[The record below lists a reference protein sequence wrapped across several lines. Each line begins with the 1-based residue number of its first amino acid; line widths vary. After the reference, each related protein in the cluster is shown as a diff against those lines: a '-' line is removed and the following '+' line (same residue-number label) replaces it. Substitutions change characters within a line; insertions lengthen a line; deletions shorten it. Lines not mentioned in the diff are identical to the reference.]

1 MFAVE
6 IDEDDVFGA
15 RRQLGG
21 DLGLGAA
28 QHEVADAA
36 AETSSGGRVF
46 GGILA
51 AETGLGAEEAG
62 LRKGEEAPEIKETIF
77 DRRAGER
84 DAVRG
89 GDGARDGGGLARR
102 VFDELSFVENDRI
115 PVVAVKP
122 RGVQAEL
129 SVVDDE
135 QGAAIR
141 GAGHFGAV
149 GNERREDFS
158 GEFGRET
165 FGLGEPAVHDALGAD
180 DEGAKRFFIGAARL
194 SGGVGVGLVQEPGEG
209 LHGFTETHVVGQNTA
224 EAAGREVREKLKPFF
239 LIRAQG
245 GAQAGGKRRGG
256 NRGEGGGAL
265 AERVGEGGVFG
276 GEGIDLGDELER
288 VQPVFRGLAGGEHVF
303 GAEAE
308 TVEGG
313 FGAVVGGRSEL
324 EAPPTVVGQADPFA
338 ARLEEQGEFVG
349 LERGVFD
356 AEFDGEVEPVAAF
369 AGGGRGGKF
378 HVTLQGR
385 AEEAGQHRRGFDFEI
400 GRQRFAPGEKF
411 FGERLG
417 HGPSPDVDPTVPIET
432 KFSEATRDSVGAVEI
447 ELEQWLVGRT
457 GRGGFAGRP
466 LPAAFAVPL
475 LFAGGIA
482 GTRKKLGVKI
492 FGGVGLGVRGAPA
505 LDDRPERD
513 AADAIFQGRGQA
525 QARGTEAR
533 HEASVGQDGG
543 GDVTRGERR
552 RAAPD
557 AAGKQIERLGF
568 FGDEPRF
575 LGVAAVG
582 REEAKF
588 EAIALRGRDDGFGN
602 ERLGLDDERLFIR
615 ADNRIAGGR
624 GGEKSSGAVGGK
636 SEARRVLPG
645 VAAAFSDQQRRE
657 RGFGGRAIGEIGG
670 ARSGERGEPA
680 LRGRAP
686 GFVGGGADLDQ
697 EFPERVDARA
707 EADDIGRGIIG
718 VAGAGGF
725 GSGKRGA
732 PDGEFLLDELI
743 IDGGMD
749 GRGVGERPEKFRNV
763 AARLFVMVSDILP
776 ERPRIA
782 RRGFGIP
789 PIFKNRRV
797 QLVAGSRDVF
807 EAVGAQLAGVELAG
821 AAREIGEEGGDV
833 AELAAFAFGESAAE
847 FLGEDRRP
855 LHAKR
860 VAVEGGRGRG

>member
-1 MFAVE
+1 MRALGEDLAEAVEVEDAGEGFFLDDGVGEGGFVALEGEDFLLHGVGGDEPVGDDGLGLADAMRAVDGLSFDGRIPPRIAEDNVAGGGEVEAGAGGFEREEENRFGAIALELIDEFSAVFGGAGELEVTDVGSLEARLDEFEQGDELAENEHLLAFVAEFFKALEEGVEFGAGDFAVGPGDERGVAADLAEAQEAGEDVEAHGVEGAGGFDAEELGAGAFELGVVEGALFAVE

-46 GGILA
+46 GRILA

-77 DRRAGER
+77 DGRAGER

-165 FGLGEPAVHDALGAD
+165 FGLGEPAVHHALGAD
-180 DEGAKRFFIGAARL
+180 DDSAKRFFIGAARL

-288 VQPVFRGLAGGEHVF
+288 VQPVFRGFAGGEHVF

-308 TVEGG
+308 TVEGS
-313 FGAVVGGRSEL
+313 FGAVVGGRGEL
-324 EAPPTVVGQADPFA
+324 EASPTVVGQADPFA

-369 AGGGRGGKF
+369 AGGGCGGKF
-378 HVTLQGR
+378 HMTL
-385 AEEAGQHRRGFDFEI
+385 
-400 GRQRFAPGEKF
+400 
-411 FGERLG
+411 
-417 HGPSPDVDPTVPIET
+417 
-432 KFSEATRDSVGAVEI
+432 
-447 ELEQWLVGRT
+447 
-457 GRGGFAGRP
+457 
-466 LPAAFAVPL
+466 
-475 LFAGGIA
+475 
-482 GTRKKLGVKI
+482 
-492 FGGVGLGVRGAPA
+492 
-505 LDDRPERD
+505 
-513 AADAIFQGRGQA
+513 
-525 QARGTEAR
+525 
-533 HEASVGQDGG
+533 
-543 GDVTRGERR
+543 
-552 RAAPD
+552 
-557 AAGKQIERLGF
+557 
-568 FGDEPRF
+568 
-575 LGVAAVG
+575 
-582 REEAKF
+582 
-588 EAIALRGRDDGFGN
+588 
-602 ERLGLDDERLFIR
+602 
-615 ADNRIAGGR
+615 
-624 GGEKSSGAVGGK
+624 
-636 SEARRVLPG
+636 
-645 VAAAFSDQQRRE
+645 
-657 RGFGGRAIGEIGG
+657 
-670 ARSGERGEPA
+670 
-680 LRGRAP
+680 
-686 GFVGGGADLDQ
+686 
-697 EFPERVDARA
+697 
-707 EADDIGRGIIG
+707 
-718 VAGAGGF
+718 
-725 GSGKRGA
+725 
-732 PDGEFLLDELI
+732 
-743 IDGGMD
+743 
-749 GRGVGERPEKFRNV
+749 
-763 AARLFVMVSDILP
+763 
-776 ERPRIA
+776 
-782 RRGFGIP
+782 
-789 PIFKNRRV
+789 
-797 QLVAGSRDVF
+797 
-807 EAVGAQLAGVELAG
+807 
-821 AAREIGEEGGDV
+821 
-833 AELAAFAFGESAAE
+833 
-847 FLGEDRRP
+847 
-855 LHAKR
+855 
-860 VAVEGGRGRG
+860 